1 MTARTRNT
9 IIIAVAVV
17 VVGVLF
23 VFGVMVG
30 AAVVGYRAA
39 TRSGNEAATLQN
51 LRTIGA
57 FEVQYFNTHNRTF
70 GTFEQLISESG
81 LSPKFAGKPPMAD
94 GYEFTLSVAPAP
106 DGSSSFK
113 INANPLDPNTGTNHF
128 YLDSDD
134 QRIHVN
140 AERQAGPSDP
150 SN

>member
-1 MTARTRNT
+1 MTNRNRN

-17 VVGVLF
+17 LVIVLFMFGVL
-23 VFGVMVG
+23 VG
-30 AAVVGYRAA
+30 AAVVGYGAA
-39 TRSGNEAATLQN
+39 IRSGNEAATLQN
-51 LRTIGA
+51 LKTIA
-57 FEVQYFNTHNRTF
+57 AYEVQYFHTHKRTF

-94 GYEFTLSVAPAP
+94 GYEFTLSLVPGP

-113 INANPLDPNTGTNHF
+113 INANPLDPNTGTNYF

-134 QRIHVN
+134 QRIHMN
-140 AERQAGPSDP
+140 AGRQAGPSDP